1 MAASRL
7 QTELDYFEE
16 HRDELCREHLGKFV
30 VVKGRSVH
38 GFYDTDVEAY
48 EAGVEKF
55 GLEPFMIKKVETLE
69 QEMRWARASR
79 FGPFWMR
86 RAS

>member
-16 HRDELCREHLGKFV
+16 RRDELCREHLGKV
-30 VVKGRSVH
+30 AVVKGREVH
-38 GFYDTDVEAY
+38 GFFDSEMEAY
-48 EAGVEKF
+48 EAGVERF
-55 GLEPFMIKKVETLE
+55 GIEPFMIKKVETLE
-69 QEMRWARASR
+69 QELRWARAAG
-79 FGPFWMR
+79 FGPNWMR